1 MWNGTGQREHL
12 SRDSGPG
19 HNQNIVVTLSFDDSF
34 QQATGLTPAQL
45 KNIKYAVRVLG
56 GGDVQKA
63 FGKK

>member
-12 SRDSGPG
+12 SRDNAGR
-19 HNQNIVVTLSFDDSF
+19 QNIVVTLSFDDTF

-45 KNIKYAVRVLG
+45 KNLKYTVRILG

-63 FGKK
+63 LGK